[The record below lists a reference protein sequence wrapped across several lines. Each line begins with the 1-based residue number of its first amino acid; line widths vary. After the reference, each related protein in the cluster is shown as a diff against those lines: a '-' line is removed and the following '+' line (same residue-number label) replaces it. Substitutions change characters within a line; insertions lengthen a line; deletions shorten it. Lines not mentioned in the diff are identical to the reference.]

1 VGANVG
7 QPWEQAWNGLVAS
20 LPQPHILQTWQWS
33 QVKAAYG
40 WQPFYALWMA
50 AGSGRL
56 GFKLVVDPA
65 ELTALAGGHES
76 QVRAA
81 TLLLLRDVSLGGR
94 VARLKVIYAPKGPL
108 LDWNDVSLRQQ
119 VLDDLKGLAK
129 HLGAIFIKIDPD
141 VSLGSGVPGTP
152 NAHESGLGQAVQAD
166 LTARRWVESSEQ
178 IQFRNTVLV
187 NLGDDEEALLARMKQ
202 KTRYNIHLA
211 ERKGVQVRVG
221 TAQDFSLL
229 YHMYAETSLRDGFAI
244 RPQDYYECVWST
256 FMQAGMAEPL
266 IAEVDGE
273 AVAAVVVFRFGE
285 QAWYLYG
292 MSRDLHRAK
301 MPNYLLQWQAICRAR
316 AAGCRVYDLWGAPEH
331 FGESDPLWGVYRF
344 KEGLGGQVARY
355 LGAWDMPINPWIYRL
370 YTRILPRILNILRRR
385 GKAEIRR
392 QME

>member
-1 VGANVG
+1 MG
-7 QPWEQAWNGLVAS
+7 QPWEQAWNDLVAS

-40 WQPFYALWMA
+40 WRPFFALWVA
-50 AGSGRL
+50 SGSGRL
-56 GFKLVVDPA
+56 DFKLVSDPA
-65 ELTALAGGHES
+65 DLTALAGGHEG
-76 QVRAA
+76 QARAA
-81 TLLLLRDVSLGGR
+81 CMLLLRDVALGGR
-94 VARLKVIYAPKGPL
+94 LARLKVIYAPKGPL
-108 LDWNDVSLRQQ
+108 LDWSDVSLRRQ
-119 VLDDLKGLAK
+119 VFDDLKVSAK
-129 HLGAIFIKIDPD
+129 RLGAIFIKIDPD
-141 VSLGSGVPGTP
+141 VALGSGVPGDP
-152 NAHESGLGQAVQAD
+152 DARESSLGQAVQAD
-166 LTARRWVESSEQ
+166 LVARRWVESSEQ
-178 IQFRNTVLV
+178 IQFRNTVLIE
-187 NLGDDEEALLARMKQ
+187 LGDDEQALLARMKQ
-202 KTRYNIHLA
+202 KTRYNIRLS

-221 TAQDFSLL
+221 STQDFSLL
-229 YHMYAETSLRDGFAI
+229 YRMYAETSLRDGFAI
-244 RPQDYYECVWST
+244 RPQGYYEYVWST

-273 AVAAVVVFRFGE
+273 AVAAVVVFRFAE

-292 MSRDLHRAK
+292 MSRELHREK

-316 AAGCRVYDLWGAPEH
+316 AAGCRLYDLWGAPEH

-355 LGAWDMPINPWIYRL
+355 LGAWDRPINPWIYRL